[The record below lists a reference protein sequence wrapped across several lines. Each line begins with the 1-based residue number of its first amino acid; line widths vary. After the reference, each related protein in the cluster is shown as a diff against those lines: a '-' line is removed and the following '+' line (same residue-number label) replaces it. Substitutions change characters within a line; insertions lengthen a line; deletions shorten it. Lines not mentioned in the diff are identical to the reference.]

1 MKIQHN
7 MGSLNTYRNL
17 TTNKAKGASDFEK
30 LVSGS
35 SINRAADNA
44 SGLAISE
51 KMRGQIRGLDM
62 AQKNVQDAI
71 GLVQTAEG
79 AMEEIHAMLQ
89 RGRELSVQAANDTN
103 TPFDR
108 EQLQKELEQINDEI
122 THIANRTDF
131 NTRKPLKADELN
143 VQQVSLQAAANEG
156 QSIAATLP
164 DISAKKLGIDEV
176 DITTYE
182 STAKS
187 ITSYDKAIEQIAN
200 ERSYLGAVQNRLEHA
215 TLNLGS
221 AAENLIG
228 SESRIRDTDMAS
240 GMMNLTKN
248 NILSQS
254 AQSMLA
260 QANQQPQG
268 VLQLLG

>member
-7 MGSLNTYRNL
+7 IGSLNTYRNYTL
-17 TTNKAKGASDFEK
+17 NKNKGASDFEK

-35 SINRAADNA
+35 AINRAADNA

-71 GLVQTAEG
+71 GLVQTTEG
-79 AMEEIHAMLQ
+79 AMTEIHAMLQ

-108 EQLQKELEQINDEI
+108 AQLQQELLQVNDEI
-122 THIANRTDF
+122 DHIAKRTEF
-131 NTRKPLKADELN
+131 NTRKPLHHAEAEKN
-143 VQQVSLQAAANEG
+143 IQLQAMSNEHQAITLSLPSISTAALN
-156 QSIAATLP
+156 
-164 DISAKKLGIDEV
+164 IDHI

-182 STAKS
+182 KAATS
-187 ITSYDKAIEQIAN
+187 ITRYDEAISLISN

-215 TLNLGS
+215 ALNLNN
-221 AAENLIG
+221 AAKNLT
-228 SESRIRDTDMAS
+228 SSDARIRDTNMAL
-240 GMMNLTKN
+240 GMMSMTKN
-248 NILSQS
+248 DILAQS

-260 QANQQPQG
+260 QANQQPEG
-268 VLQLLG
+268 VLQLLS